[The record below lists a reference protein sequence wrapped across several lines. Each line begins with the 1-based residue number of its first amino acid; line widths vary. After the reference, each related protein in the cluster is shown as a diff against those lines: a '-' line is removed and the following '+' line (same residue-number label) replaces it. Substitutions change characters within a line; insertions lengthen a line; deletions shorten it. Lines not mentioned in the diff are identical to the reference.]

1 MSLRLVTNDNKHI
14 NVSLEEVLEFRLI
27 TNMLDIEIDTLE
39 NTTYEL
45 SEDYEIPLDI
55 SFNILNKIIEFSN
68 YELNN
73 KETHIHNKSVYYNEY
88 FTCEDEILFGIMN
101 SADYLNYDSLLDKA
115 CEKLS
120 DDILKCD
127 SVEDVKK
134 KFKITRE
141 FTEEEENE
149 ILEYAKM

>member
-14 NVSLEEVLEFRLI
+14 NVSLDQVLEFKLI
-27 TNMLDIEIDTLE
+27 TDMLDIDITE
-39 NTTYEL
+39 NTSYEL
-45 SEDYEIPLDI
+45 GEDYEIPLDI
-55 SFNILNKIIEFSN
+55 SYTILNKILEFSN

-73 KETHIHNKSVYYNEY
+73 KDTHIHNKSVYYNEY
-88 FTCEDEILFGIMN
+88 FTCEDELLFGIMN

-115 CEKLS
+115 CDKLS

-134 KFKITRE
+134 KFKLTRE
-141 FTEEEENE
+141 LTKEEEDE

>member
-1 MSLRLVTNDNKHI
+1 MSLRLVTNDNKNI
-14 NVSLEEVLEFRLI
+14 NVSLNEILQFKFI
-27 TNMLDIEIDTLE
+27 TSMLNIEDTD
-39 NTTYEL
+39 NTSYEL
-45 SEDYEIPLDI
+45 EEDYEIPLDI
-55 SFNILNKIIEFSN
+55 SFNTLEKILEFSN

-73 KETHIHNKSVYYNEY
+73 KETHIHEKSVFYNTY
-88 FTCEDEILFGIMN
+88 FTCNDELLFNIMN
-101 SADYLNYDSLLDKA
+101 SADYLNYDYLLDKA

-141 FTEEEENE
+141 FTEEEEKE

>member
-14 NVSLEEVLEFRLI
+14 NVSLDEILQFKFI
-27 TNMLDIEIDTLE
+27 TSMLHIEDTD
-39 NTTYEL
+39 NNSYEL
-45 SEDYEIPLDI
+45 EEDFEIPLDI
-55 SFNILNKIIEFSN
+55 SFNSLEKILEFSN

-73 KETHIHNKSVYYNEY
+73 KETHSHEKSVFYNTY
-88 FTCEDEILFGIMN
+88 FTCSDELLFNVMN
-101 SADYLNYDSLLDKA
+101 SADYLNYDYLLDKA
-115 CEKLS
+115 SEKLS

-141 FTEEEENE
+141 FTEEEEKE
-149 ILEYAKM
+149 ILDYAKM